1 MRKIGDLKSFRARYG
16 VVMPFNGFAE
26 GGFGG
31 FKRYE
36 LADSEQE
43 IVVRC
48 DVEDVSDKLSVGGIA
63 DDVES
68 FGVKCEVFVGF
79 VYFSGFELEWR
90 GGVREGAAELGGLS
104 NVRVNFVVVEESE
117 E

>member
-16 VVMPFNGFAE
+16 VVMPFNGFAND
-26 GGFGG
+26 GFGS
-31 FKRYE
+31 FKGNEFAYAKE
-36 LADSEQE
+36 EVGLGSNVKDM
-43 IVVRC
+43 
-48 DVEDVSDKLSVGGIA
+48 SDKLSVGRIA

-90 GGVREGAAELGGLS
+90 DGVREGAAELGGLS